1 MNRPNITTDL
11 SFEPYRDY
19 LRFLAQAEF
28 DRRLQA
34 RLDPSDVVQQ
44 TLLEAYEASLAKR
57 DRVVGQSDAERA
69 AWLRQILAN
78 NLANALRD
86 NQRAKRDI
94 GRERS
99 LERALEASSSR
110 LEVFLD
116 SGQSSP
122 SKKLSREEL
131 VLRLAQAV
139 AGLPEAQRQAVVL
152 QRFENLSLAAT
163 AERMN
168 RSRDSIIG
176 LLRRGVKRLREEL
189 KDEVT

>member
-1 MNRPNITTDL
+1 M
-11 SFEPYRDY
+11 
-19 LRFLAQAEF
+19 
-28 DRRLQA
+28 
-34 RLDPSDVVQQ
+34 VW
-44 TLLEAYEASLAKR
+44 
-57 DRVVGQSDAERA
+57 QSDAERA